1 MRKMMKIRIAIS
13 ASAVFLLLTTLSQ
26 GQAVPTAETSIT
38 SVGGSPI
45 IPKLDGVLHYA
56 LSGSEVVQFGYF
68 GSGQVTASTALSG
81 DVAYS
86 STSTTRPF
94 SLTFAG
100 GVILPN
106 QQGQG
111 VSSFWDVT
119 ASQGYIAR
127 HWIFNL
133 SDSFNFL
140 PQSPTTGLSGIA
152 GVGDVGSIPVQG
164 PVEGPAG
171 GIFSLAG
178 NRYVNSLTGSVERQI
193 RHDTSI
199 SGSATWGVIN
209 FLDQNASTSGLN
221 STQISGTVAV
231 NQRFDARSSGSIDA
245 VYSTFTYSGTA
256 IVNGLVQPDIESRG
270 LNASYQRLM
279 TKSLSASVSAGPQ
292 WVSSSNSTLIPSNL
306 NFAASA
312 SLSYSRGLT
321 NGAVNYSRGVN
332 AGSGVLSGALS
343 DSVYAS
349 LDHTY
354 GRKWVA
360 SLTAGYSHSSGLTQL
375 AAGTPVQVNVS
386 VPVHVTYDTFF
397 GAAQVRR
404 GFGPHLSG
412 YASYT
417 VQDQSNNFPPGAQN
431 ALNGT
436 SHTIGVG
443 VTFTPR
449 STRLGQF

>member
-1 MRKMMKIRIAIS
+1 MKIRLAIS
-13 ASAVFLLLTTLSQ
+13 AVLLLLTSIAE
-26 GQAVPTAETSIT
+26 GQAVPTADRSVS
-38 SVGGSPI
+38 SVGGSPF
-45 IPKLDGVLHYA
+45 IPNLDGVLHYA
-56 LSGSEVVQFGYF
+56 VSASEVVQFGYF
-68 GSGQVTASTALSG
+68 GSGQVTGSTALSG

-86 STSTTRPF
+86 STSTRRPF
-94 SLTFAG
+94 NLTFAG

-106 QQGQG
+106 EQGQG

-152 GVGDVGSIPVQG
+152 GVGDLGSIPVQG

-171 GIFSLAG
+171 GILSLAG

-193 RHDTSI
+193 SHDTSI

-209 FLDQNASTSGLN
+209 FLDQNASTSGLD

-245 VYSTFTYSGTA
+245 VYSTFTYSGTV
-256 IVNGLVQPDIESRG
+256 IVNGLVQPDIETRG
-270 LNASYQRLM
+270 LNASYQRLV
-279 TKSLSASVSAGPQ
+279 TKSLSIGVSAGPQ

-312 SLSYSRGLT
+312 NVSYSRGLT
-321 NGAVNYSRGVN
+321 NGALSYSRGVN

-360 SLTAGYSHSSGLTQL
+360 SLTTGYSHSSGLTQL
-375 AAGTPVQVNVS
+375 AALSSVVNVS
-386 VPVHVTYDTFF
+386 APVNVTFDTFF
-397 GAAQVRR
+397 GGAQVRR
-404 GFGPHLSG
+404 GFGPHFSG

-417 VQDQSNNFPPGAQN
+417 IQNQSNNFPLGAQN

-443 VTFTPR
+443 VSFTPR